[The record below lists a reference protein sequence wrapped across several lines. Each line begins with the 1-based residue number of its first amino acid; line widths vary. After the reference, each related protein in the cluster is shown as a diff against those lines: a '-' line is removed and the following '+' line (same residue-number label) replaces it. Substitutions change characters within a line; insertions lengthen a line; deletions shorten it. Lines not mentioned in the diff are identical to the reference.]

1 MKEQI
6 SQAISAALQQLA
18 AQGKIESEFNGQ
30 IQVTRTKDTS
40 HGDFAT
46 NIALVFAKKINLAPR
61 DLATAL
67 VSQLESSPLFNK
79 IEVAGPGFINFF
91 LHQQNHTQ
99 IISKIQLEKD
109 QYGLNDSG
117 KGQSIHIEYVSAN
130 PTGPL
135 HVGHGR
141 GAAYGATLSSLYR
154 ANGYDVHREYYVNDA
169 GRQMD
174 ILATSVWIRYLDLAG
189 ATFEFPANGYQGD
202 YIWDIAATVH
212 REHSDKYF
220 VEPDLFSQTLPPD
233 EPQGGDKEIYI
244 DALIQTAK
252 EKLGTSGYAIF
263 FDSAINTILTDIK
276 DDLHLFGVDYE
287 QWFSER
293 SLFDNKKTDEVIQ
306 RLKDSNHIYEKNGA
320 LWFASSK
327 LGDEKDRVVV
337 RDNGQPTYFA
347 SDIAYH
353 ADKFSKGFTHI
364 INIWGADHHGYIA
377 RVRAA
382 MTALGYDE
390 KKLDI
395 LLVQFANLY
404 RGKQKLQMSTRSGEF
419 VTLRS
424 LRKEVGSD
432 AARFF
437 YVMRKSEQH
446 LDFDLELATSHSNEN
461 PVYYVQ
467 YAHARICSVLKQAN
481 ELSEDISDELLNTHL
496 NQESEHLLMQKLH
509 DYQETIISAC
519 QKQSPHIL
527 VNYLRE
533 LAQKFHGYYNETQFL
548 VDSEELRISR
558 LLLITSTKQVL
569 ANGLSILGVNAPDKM

>member
-6 SQAISAALQQLA
+6 AQAISAALHQLA
-18 AQGKIESEFNGQ
+18 EQGKIDQEFDGQ
-30 IQVTRTKDTS
+30 IQVTRTKDSS
-40 HGDFAT
+40 HGDFSS

-61 DLATAL
+61 DLAASI
-67 VSQLESSPLFNK
+67 VSQMESSPLFNK
-79 IEVAGPGFINFF
+79 IDVAGPGFINFF

-99 IISKIQLEKD
+99 VIEKILKEKE
-109 QYGLNDSG
+109 QYGLNNTG
-117 KGQSIHIEYVSAN
+117 NGQSIHIEYVSAN

-141 GAAYGATLSSLYR
+141 GAAYGATLSSLYQ
-154 ANGYDVHREYYVNDA
+154 ANGYSVHREYYVNDA

-189 ATFEFPANGYQGD
+189 ATFDFPSNGYQGD

-212 REHSDKYF
+212 REYSDKYF
-220 VEPDLFSQTLPPD
+220 VSPDVFSQDLPLD

-252 EKLGTSGYAIF
+252 DKLGKSGYAVF
-263 FDSAINTILTDIK
+263 FDNAINTILDDIK

-287 QWFSER
+287 EWFSER
-293 SLFDNKKTDEVIQ
+293 SLFENNKTNDVIQ
-306 RLKDSNHIYEKNGA
+306 KLKDTNHIYEKNGA

-353 ADKFSKGFTHI
+353 AEKFSKGFTHV

-382 MTALGYDE
+382 LLALGFDAN
-390 KKLDI
+390 KLDI

-437 YVMRKSEQH
+437 YVMRKCEQH
-446 LDFDLELATSHSNEN
+446 LDFDLELATSNSNEN

-467 YAHARICSVLKQAN
+467 YAHARICSVLKQADKLPENISN
-481 ELSEDISDELLNTHL
+481 ESLNTCL

-509 DYQETIISAC
+509 DYQEIIISSC

-533 LAQKFHGYYNETQFL
+533 LAQRFHGYYNETQFL
-548 VDSEELRISR
+548 VDSEELRKSR
-558 LLLITSTKQVL
+558 LLLIQSTKQVL
-569 ANGLSILGVNAPDKM
+569 SNGLSILGVNAPDKM

>member
-30 IQVTRTKDTS
+30 IQVTRTKDAS

-61 DLATAL
+61 DLATVL

-99 IISKIQLEKD
+99 IISKIQSEKD
-109 QYGLNDSG
+109 QYGLNDIG

-189 ATFEFPANGYQGD
+189 ATFEFPTNGYQGD

-212 REHSDKYF
+212 REHSDRYF

-293 SLFDNKKTDEVIQ
+293 SLFDNKNTDEVIQ

>member
-1 MKEQI
+1 
-6 SQAISAALQQLA
+6 
-18 AQGKIESEFNGQ
+18 
-30 IQVTRTKDTS
+30 
-40 HGDFAT
+40 
-46 NIALVFAKKINLAPR
+46 
-61 DLATAL
+61 
-67 VSQLESSPLFNK
+67 
-79 IEVAGPGFINFF
+79 
-91 LHQQNHTQ
+91 
-99 IISKIQLEKD
+99 
-109 QYGLNDSG
+109 
-117 KGQSIHIEYVSAN
+117 
-130 PTGPL
+130 
-135 HVGHGR
+135 
-141 GAAYGATLSSLYR
+141 
-154 ANGYDVHREYYVNDA
+154 
-169 GRQMD
+169 MD

-189 ATFEFPANGYQGD
+189 ATFDFSTNGYQGD

-212 REHSDKYF
+212 REYSDKYF
-220 VEPDLFSQTLPPD
+220 VSPDVFSQDLPLD

-252 EKLGTSGYAIF
+252 DKLGESGYAVF
-263 FDSAINTILTDIK
+263 FDNAINTILDDIK

-287 QWFSER
+287 EWFSER
-293 SLFDNKKTDEVIQ
+293 SLFENNKTNDVIQ
-306 RLKDSNHIYEKNGA
+306 KLKDTNHIYEKNGA

-353 ADKFSKGFTHI
+353 AEKFSKGFTHV

-382 MTALGYDE
+382 LLALGFDAN
-390 KKLDI
+390 KLDI

-437 YVMRKSEQH
+437 YVMRKCEQH
-446 LDFDLELATSHSNEN
+446 LDFDLELATSNSNEN

-467 YAHARICSVLKQAN
+467 YAHARICSVLKQADKLPENMSN
-481 ELSEDISDELLNTHL
+481 ESLNTCL

-509 DYQETIISAC
+509 DYQEIIISSC

-533 LAQKFHGYYNETQFL
+533 LAQRFHGYYNETQFL
-548 VDSEELRISR
+548 VDSEELRKSR
-558 LLLITSTKQVL
+558 LLLIKSTKQVL
-569 ANGLSILGVNAPDKM
+569 SNGLSILGVNAPDKM